1 MKIRPAGIITKI
13 VIVALILYASI
24 SLFNLKSR
32 IDDARAD
39 LSSLQFEV
47 EQTERKN
54 AELQYEIEH
63 SEDDVTIENVAR
75 TKLGLVSPGEKVFY
89 VISN

>member
-1 MKIRPAGIITKI
+1 MKIKPAGIITKI

-24 SLFNLKSR
+24 SLLNLKGR
-32 IDDARAD
+32 VADARAD
-39 LSSLQFEV
+39 LSSLQAEV
-47 EQTERKN
+47 DQTERKN

-63 SEDDVTIENVAR
+63 SEDKDTIENVAR
-75 TKLGLVSPGEKVFY
+75 NKLGLVSPGEKVFY